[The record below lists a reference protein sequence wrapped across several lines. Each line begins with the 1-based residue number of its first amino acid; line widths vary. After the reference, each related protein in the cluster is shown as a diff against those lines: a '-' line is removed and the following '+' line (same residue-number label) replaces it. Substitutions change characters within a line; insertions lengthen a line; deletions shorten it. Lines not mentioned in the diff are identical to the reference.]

1 MQSPSLERCQTSPIS
16 PSPDQVLEQF
26 LNSVAEKKIEL
37 YPAQEEAIL
46 ELYAGRNVILNTPT
60 GSGKSLVAAALHFLG
75 LATGRRSVYTCPIK
89 ALVNEK
95 FLALCQE
102 FGPEQVGLITG
113 DASVNPDAPI
123 LCCTAEILANQALRM
138 GSDTPIQD
146 VIMDEFHYY
155 SDRDRGVAWQIP
167 LITLPQARFL
177 LMSATLGDTR
187 PFELG
192 LTELN
197 QRETVVVRGSQRPV
211 PLTFEYS
218 ENPLHEAVDK
228 LITVGRAPIYVVN
241 FSQRECSENAQNFL
255 SVDFCTKEEKKRIQ
269 IALEGTQ
276 FSSPYGKE
284 IQKLL
289 KHGIGIHHAG
299 LLPKYRILVERL
311 AQKGL
316 LKLIFGTDTLGVGV
330 NVPIRTVLFTKL
342 CKYDGERTTVLSVR
356 DFHQISGRA
365 GRKGFDHE
373 GFVVAQAPEHLIENL
388 RLEQK
393 AAGDPKKIKKL
404 VKRKPPEKGYVAWSR
419 ETFQKLIDGQPEA
432 LVSRFKVNHSM
443 LLNVLGRK
451 NEDGCSAMRSLIRTS
466 HETPHARKNHRRVA
480 FQLFRSL
487 VERKIIEL
495 NPLRL
500 NIDLQED
507 FSLNHALSLYLI
519 DTLSVLN
526 PSLPDYALD
535 VLTLVESILENPDM
549 VLRKQL
555 DRVKTEKMG
564 EMKLAGIEYDER
576 ILELEKCEYPKPN
589 QEFIYETF
597 NHFMDNHPWVTGE
610 NIRPKS
616 IAREMYENF
625 QSFAEYIRD
634 YELQKSEGLLLRYLT
649 EVYQVLTQTIP
660 TALKTDEIEAIE
672 TYLRTMVRQVDSSL
686 LDEWERMRDPN
697 WIKKDISGAESGEN
711 SIPKSTSTFDSPK
724 KLQILIRNE
733 IFKFIRACATQD
745 WEEALSLLS
754 TPPAE
759 SELPIWTVDSLQSVL
774 REYFASGHSR
784 ICTDTKARFPK
795 NTITTALQADHPQ
808 SEQLSVQQILVD
820 PEGLNDWSAEFFIDL
835 EKSRAEE
842 KLILT
847 LKQMAQI

>member
-1 MQSPSLERCQTSPIS
+1 MYSKGVNDPIAQASATSPA
-16 PSPDQVLEQF
+16 PSIDQVLHQF
-26 LNSVAEKKIEL
+26 LDSTAEKKVEL

-46 ELYAGRNVILNTPT
+46 ELYAGKNVILNTPT

-75 LATGRRSVYTCPIK
+75 LATQRRSIYTCPIK

-102 FGPEQVGLITG
+102 FGPENVGLATG
-113 DASVNPDAPI
+113 DATVNPGAPI
-123 LCCTAEILANQALRM
+123 LCCTAEILSNQALRM
-138 GSDTPIQD
+138 GSETPVDD

-192 LTELN
+192 LTQLN
-197 QRETVVVRGSQRPV
+197 QRETVVVRGHQRPV
-211 PLTFEYS
+211 PLSFEYS
-218 ENPLHEAVDK
+218 ENPLHEAVEK
-228 LITVGRAPIYVVN
+228 LITLGRAPVYIVN

-255 SVDFCTKEEKKRIQ
+255 SIDFCTKDEKKKLQ
-269 IALEGTQ
+269 TALEGTQ

-330 NVPIRTVLFTKL
+330 NVPIRTVVFTKL
-342 CKYDGERTTVLSVR
+342 CKFDGEKTSLLSVR

-365 GRKGFDHE
+365 GRRGFDHE
-373 GFVVAQAPEHLIENL
+373 GFVVAQGPEHIIENL

-404 VKRKPPEKGYVAWSR
+404 VKRKPPEKGYVPWSR
-419 ETFQKLIDGQPEA
+419 ETFQKLIDGQPEV
-432 LVSRFKVNHSM
+432 LTSRFKVTHAM
-443 LLNVLGRK
+443 LLNVLSRK
-451 NEDGCSAMRSLIRTS
+451 SEDGCEAMRSIIRNS
-466 HETPHARKNHRRVA
+466 HETPHAKKNHRKVA

-487 VERKIIEL
+487 LERKIVEL

-500 NIDLQED
+500 QVDLQED

-519 DTLSVLN
+519 DTLSVLKPTDTN
-526 PSLPDYALD
+526 YALD
-535 VLTLVESILENPDM
+535 VLTLVESILENPDLI
-549 VLRKQL
+549 LRKQL
-555 DRVKTEKMG
+555 DRIKTDKMD

-576 ILELEKCEYPKPN
+576 IQELEKLEYPKPN

-597 NHFMDNHPWVTGE
+597 NHFTAHHPWIDGE

-625 QSFAEYIRD
+625 QSFSEYIRD
-634 YELQKSEGLLLRYLT
+634 YGLQRSEGLLLRYLT
-649 EVYQVLTQTIP
+649 EVYQVLTQTVP
-660 TALKTDEIEAIE
+660 STAKTDEIYEIE
-672 TYLRTMVRQVDSSL
+672 TYLKTMVRQVDSSL
-686 LDEWERMRDPN
+686 LDEWEKMKNPN
-697 WIKKDISGAESGEN
+697 WVQRVTTEEN
-711 SIPKSTSTFDSPK
+711 SLPGDQEGSSSIFDSPK
-724 KLQILIRNE
+724 KLEILIRNE
-733 IFKFIRACATQD
+733 VFKVVRALSTQD
-745 WEEALSLLS
+745 FEEALSLL
-754 TPPAE
+754 TPGE
-759 SELPIWTVDSLQSVL
+759 WTSESLQKVV
-774 REYFASGHSR
+774 REYLESGHSR
-784 ICTDTKARFPK
+784 ICTDSKARFPK
-795 NTITTALQADHPQ
+795 NTTIRPTQETDRQGEWLR
-808 SEQLSVQQILVD
+808 VQQVLVD
-820 PEGLNDWSAEFFIDL
+820 PDGHNDWMAEFMIDL
-835 EKSRAEE
+835 EKSRPEG
-842 KLILT
+842 KLSLSLNQI
-847 LKQMAQI
+847 AQI

>member
-1 MQSPSLERCQTSPIS
+1 VTQFQNSQDLKLPNSDSSSI
-16 PSPDQVLEQF
+16 DQVLENF
-26 LNSVAEKKIEL
+26 LNATAEKKIDL

-46 ELYAGRNVILNTPT
+46 ELYAGKNVILNTPT

-75 LATGRRSVYTCPIK
+75 LATDRRSVYTCPIK

-102 FGPEQVGLITG
+102 FGPENVGLATG
-113 DASVNPDAPI
+113 DATVNPGAPI
-123 LCCTAEILANQALRM
+123 LCCTAEILSNQALRM
-138 GSDTPIQD
+138 GAETPIQD

-167 LITLPQARFL
+167 LIALPQARFL

-197 QRETVVVRGSQRPV
+197 QRETVVVRGHQRPV
-211 PLTFEYS
+211 PLAFEYS
-218 ENPLHEAVDK
+218 ENPLHEAVEK
-228 LITVGRAPIYVVN
+228 LITLGRAPIYLVH

-255 SVDFCTKEEKKRIQ
+255 SLDFCTKEEKKKLQ

-330 NVPIRTVLFTKL
+330 NVPIRTVIFTKL
-342 CKYDGERTTVLSVR
+342 CKFDGEKTTLLSVR

-365 GRKGFDHE
+365 GRRGFDHE
-373 GFVVAQAPEHLIENL
+373 GFVVAQGPEHIIENL

-393 AAGDPKKIKKL
+393 AAGDSKKMKKL
-404 VKRKPPEKGYVAWSR
+404 VKRKPPEKGYIPWSR

-432 LVSRFKVNHSM
+432 LTSRFKVTHSM

-451 NEDGCSAMRSLIRTS
+451 NEDGCDAMRSLIRNS
-466 HETPHARKNHRRVA
+466 HETQHAKKNHRKVA

-487 VERKIIEL
+487 LDRKIIEL

-500 NIDLQED
+500 QVDLQED

-519 DTLSVLN
+519 DTLSVLHATD
-526 PSLPDYALD
+526 PHHALD
-535 VLTLVESILENPDM
+535 VLTLVESILENPDLI
-549 VLRKQL
+549 LRKQL
-555 DRVKTEKMG
+555 DRIKTEKMD

-576 ILELEKCEYPKPN
+576 IAELEKLEYPKPN
-589 QEFIYETF
+589 QEFIYQTF
-597 NHFMDNHPWVTGE
+597 NHFIDNHPWINGE

-616 IAREMYENF
+616 IAREMVETF
-625 QSFAEYIRD
+625 QSFSEYVRD
-634 YELQKSEGLLLRYLT
+634 YGLQKSEGLLLRYLT
-649 EVYQVLTQTIP
+649 EVYQVLSQTVP
-660 TALKTDEIEAIE
+660 STAKTDEVYEIEF
-672 TYLRTMVRQVDSSL
+672 YLKTLVRHVDSSL
-686 LDEWERMRDPN
+686 LDEWEKMRDPN
-697 WIKKDISGAESGEN
+697 WKPKVSQEKESAEHTLAREP
-711 SIPKSTSTFDSPK
+711 SIFDSPK
-724 KLQILIRNE
+724 KLEILIRNE
-733 IFKFIRACATQD
+733 VFKVIRALTTRD
-745 WEEALSLLS
+745 FEEALSLIAPTEWS
-754 TPPAE
+754 IDRFQKT
-759 SELPIWTVDSLQSVL
+759 LQ
-774 REYFASGHSR
+774 EYLDTGHSR

-795 NTITTALQADHPQ
+795 NTVITQIQDPETQRHFLN
-808 SEQLSVQQILVD
+808 VQQVLVD
-820 PEGLNDWSAEFFIDL
+820 PEGHNDWIAEFLIDL
-835 EKSRAEE
+835 EKSRSEE
-842 KLILT
+842 KLALT
-847 LKQMAQI
+847 LKQIAPI